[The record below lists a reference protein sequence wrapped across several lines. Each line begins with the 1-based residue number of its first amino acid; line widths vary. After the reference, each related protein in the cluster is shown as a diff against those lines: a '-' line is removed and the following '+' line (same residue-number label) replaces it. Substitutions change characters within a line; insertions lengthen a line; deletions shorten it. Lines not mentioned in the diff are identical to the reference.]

1 MKNYLQITCLALFA
15 AICLPASG
23 ARPKTRYVK
32 VVVKNNQN
40 LPVAG
45 ASIIVVDLASKAP
58 LEGQVYKTGANGSKG
73 IVVRAKPDVE
83 LVIRYPGMVEKR
95 QPVYWSNQYEIRLAP
110 PLQLAPIQ
118 YSTPATRVQKVV
130 VVPARQKRSV
140 SIVVE
145 GVEGRRLRDSE
156 VAVLNAR
163 TKKIIERKL
172 LLEGLGSV
180 EFETDEDLVLELVAT
195 APGRKSTALK
205 LGAGNS
211 YIFKLQRREVNA
223 SSSVVVKDTGGKLLT
238 GAQVIVAEAGKV
250 LARASSDAKGMAAL
264 KYAYTD
270 AATLTVEAV
279 LDGYK
284 AVQSPLN
291 TRVATTNLSL
301 EPIIHTIDRTL
312 SLIIQGNGGERLEQ
326 ADVSVLDV
334 QTSKLYER
342 VLLQQGVGSVRFKT
356 KENVQLKLQASAA
369 GRVTASQPIG
379 KANSYTFKLERK
391 QLKAKVA
398 VTVKDN
404 VGRMVA
410 GASILVTE
418 EGRQLASVTTDKR
431 GWAEV
436 GYAYSDASLILIE
449 TYHGGYKTR
458 KAPLSPG
465 RDHAVAIVLM
475 PQRRAVK
482 PSMYAVVVLSKA
494 FTSSA
499 KNLARVRMTMKQI
512 MNDCLKSPELWKGT
526 SMLTVGDGRI
536 RQILPMT
543 AKINEADVKQA
554 LIRLSGLYA
563 QAGTLSWRDLKKLAE
578 FIKNSRQVGEAGA
591 DLLVIAPKNLAMDEK
606 LNLYDAGGDGVMDV
620 FRQNNLRLR
629 LVEVGFTEDP
639 TRSYKELCDKTQGF
653 YKALKINDKLFE
665 EVAKLQFHYP
675 TPPPQN

>member
-1 MKNYLQITCLALFA
+1 MKTHLKITCVLLLAV
-15 AICLPASG
+15 CLPASG

-32 VVVKNNQN
+32 VIVKNNQN
-40 LPVAG
+40 LPIAG
-45 ASIIVVDLASKAP
+45 ANIMVVDLATKTP
-58 LEGQVYKTGANGSKG
+58 LEGQVYKTGAKGTKG

-83 LVIRYPGMVEKR
+83 LVVRYPGMVEKR
-95 QPVYWSNQYEIRLAP
+95 QAVYWSNQYEIRLSP

-118 YSTPATRVQKVV
+118 YSTIPVQKVV
-130 VVPARQKRSV
+130 VVPAKQKRSV

-145 GVEGRRLRDSE
+145 GVEGRRLRDAE
-156 VAVLNAR
+156 VAILDAR

-180 EFETDEDLVLELVAT
+180 EFEAEEDLDLELIAT

-211 YIFKLQRREVNA
+211 YIFKLKRREVRA
-223 SSSVVVKDTGGKLLT
+223 SSSAVVKDADGKPLT
-238 GAQVIVAEAGKV
+238 GAQVIVAEAGKI
-250 LARASSDAKGMAAL
+250 LARATCDAKGTAAL
-264 KYAYTD
+264 NYAYTD
-270 AATLTVEAV
+270 AAALTIEAA

-284 AVQSPLN
+284 AVRRPLN
-291 TRVATTNLSL
+291 ARIATTNISL
-301 EPIIHTIDRTL
+301 EPIIRTIDRTL
-312 SLIIQGNGGERLEQ
+312 SLIVQGSAGERLEQ
-326 ADVSVLDV
+326 ADVSVLDA
-334 QTSKLYER
+334 QTSKIYER
-342 VLLQQGVGSVRFKT
+342 VLLQQGVGTVRYKA
-356 KENVQLKLQASAA
+356 KEKVQLKLQASSA
-369 GRVTASQPIG
+369 GRITASQPVT
-379 KANSYTFKLERK
+379 KAGSYTFKLERK
-391 QLKAKVA
+391 QLKSKVA

-404 VGRMVA
+404 VGRMVS
-410 GASILVTE
+410 GATILVTE

-436 GYAYSDASLILIE
+436 GYAYSNASLILIE
-449 TYHGGYKTR
+449 THHGGYKTR
-458 KAPLSPG
+458 KAPLNPS
-465 RDHAVAIVLM
+465 RDNAVEIVLM

-494 FTSSA
+494 FTASP
-499 KNLARVRMTMKQI
+499 KNFTRVRQTMKKI
-512 MNDCLKSPELWKGT
+512 MNDFHKSPELWKST
-526 SMLTVGDGRI
+526 SVLSIGDGRI

-543 AKINEADVKQA
+543 AKINEGDVKQA
-554 LIRLSGLYA
+554 LTRLSGLYA
-563 QAGTLSWRDLKKLAE
+563 HAGSLSWRDLKKLAD

-606 LNLYDAGGDGVMDV
+606 LNLYDAGGDGVMDA

-629 LVEVGFTEDP
+629 LVEVGFTDDP

-653 YKALKINDKLFE
+653 YKVLTISDKLFE